1 MELQAVHHVGHQY
14 GQRTCAEHAG
24 RLSEPV
30 MAGWRAWLPHRL
42 RQTYGSGRHRGHQ
55 TQIHGQ
61 GWYQWPVV
69 PVVAGSDLPSGRIEQ
84 VRSRTVREKRRS
96 DPILLCV
103 FAAQGLQR
111 LHHRLEI
118 HHLRFTETLRRRHS
132 VRSELGQRPRL
143 RNAEPHVRR
152 PLRAGERVHARLRL
166 RASEDSV
173 RLLLRQ
179 IHAVRRWREGHVRHQ
194 GAIRGHERGMR
205 HFEGSDANAVR
216 RLELPAALDVNPRHD
231 SLP

>member
-1 MELQAVHHVGHQY
+1 MELPTVHHVGHQH

-30 MAGWRAWLPHRL
+30 MAGRRVRLPHRL
-42 RQTYGSGRHRGHQ
+42 RQTYGSERHRRDQ
-55 TQIHGQ
+55 TQVHGQ
-61 GWYQWPVV
+61 GRHQRPVV
-69 PVVAGSDLPSGRIEQ
+69 PMVSGSDLPSGRIEQ

-152 PLRAGERVHARLRL
+152 PL
-166 RASEDSV
+166 
-173 RLLLRQ
+173 
-179 IHAVRRWREGHVRHQ
+179 
-194 GAIRGHERGMR
+194 
-205 HFEGSDANAVR
+205 
-216 RLELPAALDVNPRHD
+216 
-231 SLP
+231 